1 MKQVFIKK
9 GDVLVTDVPSPT
21 INEDE
26 ILVRVCFSCIS
37 SGTELAGI
45 AMSAKPLYKKAMEKP
60 QNIKKVLDMI
70 KEKGLKDTIL
80 KIKSKT
86 DSKNPTGYSASGIV
100 LEAGANITGFKTG
113 DRVACTGAGIANHAE
128 FIAVPQ
134 NLTVKIPENV
144 SFKEASTVALGAI
157 AMQGIR
163 RAGLSLGE
171 NAVIIGLGIL
181 GQLSNQMLKTSG
193 IKTIGI
199 DLDNSRIKKSME
211 TGLDYG
217 INSGEVNAVE
227 EVIRRTGGTGTDAV
241 IITAASSGSSII
253 NEAMQMCR
261 KKGKVIIVG
270 DVALNIKREELYK
283 KEIDL
288 LISTS
293 YGPGRYD
300 EEYERKG
307 FEYPYSYIR
316 WTENRNMEAYL
327 ELISQNKI
335 NVSTL
340 IGKTYFVTDALK
352 AYEDLKEN
360 HTNLIILLEYNGE
373 EDSGKKSIIDYSG
386 RKYADISDNKI
397 KVGIIGAGN
406 FTREIHLPDLEKLP
420 DLFNIYAICDKDSG
434 NADSV
439 AKRYRAK
446 YSTTDYND
454 VIQDENINMVII
466 STRHNLHAE
475 IAIKAAQRGKAIL
488 LEKPMALNQKEFEDL
503 INILKETAVPFSVGF
518 NRRFSLISKKMHDLV
533 AGRKNPMIINYRMNA
548 GYIPPEIWIQ
558 NEEGGGR
565 NIGEACHIYDLFN
578 YLTESAVKEV
588 DSFSI
593 DPKSGNILAN
603 DNFVTV
609 LKYDDGSVC
618 SLTYTAMGN
627 EMSQKEIMD
636 IYYDGKI
643 ITMNDFKE
651 LNVFGLKNHNIKLPF
666 QDKGHLN
673 EIKSFGEFVNDRN
686 KSDIGP
692 IPFRQ
697 LIQATEISFAVEY
710 QIKNS

>member
-9 GDVLVTDVPSPT
+9 GDVLVTEVSSPT

-26 ILVRVCFSCIS
+26 ILVRVYYSCIS

-45 AMSAKPLYKKAMEKP
+45 AMSAKPLYRKAMEKP
-60 QNIKKVLDMI
+60 QNISKVLNMI

-100 LEAGANITGFKTG
+100 LEAGGNITGFKPG

-134 NLTVKIPENV
+134 NLAVKIPENV
-144 SFKEASTVALGAI
+144 SVKEASTVALGAI

-217 INSGEVNAVE
+217 INPDEANAVD
-227 EVIRRTGGTGTDAV
+227 EVIRRTSGIGADAV

-253 NEAMQMCR
+253 NEAIEMCR

-300 EEYERKG
+300 EKYERKS
-307 FEYPYSYIR
+307 FEYPYPYVR

-327 ELISQNKI
+327 ELISLNKI
-335 NVSTL
+335 NVSIL
-340 IGKTYFVTDALK
+340 IGETYFVEDALK
-352 AYEDLKEN
+352 AYEDLKESRT
-360 HTNLIILLEYNGE
+360 HLIVLLEYNSE
-373 EDSGKKSIIDYSG
+373 ECSDKKAIIDYSN
-386 RKYADISDNKI
+386 RKYADIPASKI

-420 DLFNIYAICDKDSG
+420 DLFNVYAICDKDSG

-439 AKRYRAK
+439 AKRYGAR

-454 VIQDENINMVII
+454 VIQDENVNMVII

-475 IAIKAAQRGKAIL
+475 IAIKAAERGKAIL
-488 LEKPMALNQKEFEDL
+488 VEKPMALNQKEFENL
-503 INILKETAVPFSVGF
+503 INILKRTVVPFSVGF

-548 GYIPPEIWIQ
+548 GYIPPEIWVQ

-578 YLTESAVKEV
+578 YLTESVVKEV
-588 DSFSI
+588 ASFSI
-593 DPKSGNILAN
+593 DPKSENILTN

-618 SLTYTAMGN
+618 SLTYTAIGS
-627 EMSQKEIMD
+627 EMSPKEIMD

-651 LNVFGLKNHNIKLPF
+651 LSVFGLKNHNIKLPF

-673 EIKSFGEFVNDRN
+673 EIKSFGEFIKDKN

-692 IPFRQ
+692 IPFWQ